1 MPLRRTGI
9 ASDYFERMQNP
20 GSDAGVF
27 VWERVRAAAGTPVAR
42 SQHAMKLVRGMFVWL
57 QLQIDL

>member
-1 MPLRRTGI
+1 
-9 ASDYFERMQNP
+9 MQNP